1 VLFDYLRR
9 VNQHHETL
17 STATCNKTMKD
28 LEVIHVYL
36 ATQNNPCF
44 TLLYNRYVSK
54 VYAKCI
60 SILKEENLAHDA
72 TQEIFLKI
80 FLNLSKFGE
89 KAQFSTWIYSITY
102 NFCIDYLRKNKKYD
116 AIFSDKIEQAP
127 DLADEVPDEVLLE
140 MEVKTLR
147 QVIDKIP
154 EGDRIILF
162 MKYQD
167 DLPIKDIAEILQK
180 TESAVKMQ
188 IKRAKA
194 KAQKIKEDLMGE
206 NPAN

>member
-1 VLFDYLRR
+1 
-9 VNQHHETL
+9 
-17 STATCNKTMKD
+17 
-28 LEVIHVYL
+28 
-36 ATQNNPCF
+36 
-44 TLLYNRYVSK
+44 
-54 VYAKCI
+54 
-60 SILKEENLAHDA
+60 
-72 TQEIFLKI
+72 
-80 FLNLSKFGE
+80 
-89 KAQFSTWIYSITY
+89 
-102 NFCIDYLRKNKKYD
+102 
-116 AIFSDKIEQAP
+116 
-127 DLADEVPDEVLLE
+127 